1 MTRSTVEPRPNR
13 HASLALD
20 SYVQFTSPIRRYT
33 DLIAHWN
40 VKAFLRG
47 TPAPFSASDIET
59 ITAVA
64 AEPSREVG
72 RAEGEVTKY
81 WVAEYLRQ
89 RWQDSWAATMLGWF
103 RRDSQL
109 AAVLLEELGVETILR
124 VRRWGAGRGIGSLWG
139 TCHSSGSMVCVVGH
153 VASGTRME
161 KCLASNLRLG
171 MLPSKK
177 RLFVIHSAAW
187 PGFGCPSTACP
198 SYSD

>member
-1 MTRSTVEPRPNR
+1 MTRSTVEPRPSR

-64 AEPSREVG
+64 AEASREVG

-89 RWQDSWAATMLGWF
+89 RWQDSWAATFLGWF

-124 VRRWGAGRGIGSLWG
+124 VRGGRQGSQRVFGMVAGGMVNVQGCVAAAISQ
-139 TCHSSGSMVCVVGH
+139 TSGSATCTACDLY
-153 VASGTRME
+153 VAPD
-161 KCLASNLRLG
+161 AS
-171 MLPSKK
+171 
-177 RLFVIHSAAW
+177 H
-187 PGFGCPSTACP
+187 STA
-198 SYSD
+198 